1 MLKSVFLPL
10 VACFT
15 LLLAYAAFAQEQKAE
30 VSTAD
35 QKMVSAKAEDHY
47 LTLAAFYQ
55 NALDHVKALY
65 HHAATN
71 PVFNEALANE
81 HVDEICRSLNAAK
94 KHKTAVEQEL
104 SARDKADFQDHL
116 DAISKYRAKA
126 KEHYQELDDELFKSK
141 TDPKEVKN
149 IAASLYRDLMK
160 AFEEYKVMRKHAGV
174 PEPVAPPLTL
184 EPIQPETE

>member
-15 LLLAYAAFAQEQKAE
+15 LLLAYAAFAQEQNAK
-30 VSTAD
+30 VSPTD
-35 QKMVSAKAEDHY
+35 QKGVSAKAEDHY
-47 LTLAAFYQ
+47 LALAAFYQ
-55 NALDHVKALY
+55 NALDDVKALY

-71 PVFNEALANE
+71 PTFDEALANE
-81 HVDEICRSLNAAK
+81 YADEICRSLKAAK
-94 KHKTAVEQEL
+94 KHQVIVEQEL
-104 SARDKADFQDHL
+104 SVRDKADFQAHL
-116 DAISKYRAKA
+116 DVISKYRAKA
-126 KEHYQELDDELFKSK
+126 KEHYQDLDNELFKSK

-184 EPIQPETE
+184 EPIQSETE